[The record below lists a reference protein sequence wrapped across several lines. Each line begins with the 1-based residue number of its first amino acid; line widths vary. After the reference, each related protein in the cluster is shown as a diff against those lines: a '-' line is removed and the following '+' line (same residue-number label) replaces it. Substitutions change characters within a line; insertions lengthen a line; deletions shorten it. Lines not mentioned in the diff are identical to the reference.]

1 MKHTSRVFI
10 IITIIFLGMAC
21 STGTKVT
28 GSWTKPEQ
36 EPESFN
42 KIVVLGIGHN
52 SENRRIFEDHVETRL
67 ATRGYPVIA
76 AHLDRPNLKT
86 ITLVQGDALGG
97 GFECALSGNT
107 LIAERGSKLGFPDI
121 VVDIFRAA
129 NVDAVF
135 TMSMRHME
143 DTRRYVSGQGYY
155 MPYYYNVPFYDY
167 YGSFNNYYYTP
178 GYYTGSFQVFLEA
191 NLFDF
196 STGELL
202 WSAQTKTVDVQDIEK
217 MAEQFADVIVA
228 DFIGQNVVALP
239 EKK

>member
-1 MKHTSRVFI
+1 
-10 IITIIFLGMAC
+10 MAC

-76 AHLDRPNLKT
+76 ALDLLPPNAAIGT
-86 ITLVQGDALGG
+86 IT
-97 GFECALSGNT
+97 
-107 LIAERGSKLGFPDI
+107 KDI

>member
-10 IITIIFLGMAC
+10 ILTIIFLGMAC

-52 SENRRIFEDHVETRL
+52 SENSRIFEDHVETRL

-76 AHLDRPNLKT
+76 ALDLLPPNAAIGT
-86 ITLVQGDALGG
+86 IT
-97 GFECALSGNT
+97 
-107 LIAERGSKLGFPDI
+107 KDI

>member
-76 AHLDRPNLKT
+76 ALDLLPPNAAIGT
-86 ITLVQGDALGG
+86 IT
-97 GFECALSGNT
+97 
-107 LIAERGSKLGFPDI
+107 KDI